1 MIEQQTQILSKD
13 QVLAHKGVT
22 LENHF
27 SLFHYKIG
35 EIKENVLTQKRAK
48 ASTGEKNLELK
59 PYEINLILMKK
70 VKNVPTLNLN
80 GTQGVLSPQTSNGN
94 LNSSF

>member
-1 MIEQQTQILSKD
+1 
-13 QVLAHKGVT
+13 VLAHKGLT

-35 EIKENVLTQKRAK
+35 ADNNLSKAK
-48 ASTGEKNLELK
+48 PSTGDKGGLELK

-70 VKNVPTLNLN
+70 EKKVVPSLNLN
-80 GTQGVLSPQTSNGN
+80 MNKSMLSPPA
-94 LNSSF
+94 SS